1 MSSELTIR
9 RQSTPPPPASSPTSS
24 LDDQVNNPE
33 ARVYFGPIQSPEKV
47 LIAEAAHSWNN
58 PSSLSVCLSP
68 RISNPLYS
76 HKLLSLEE
84 DENAVRDMLEV
95 RTTGLPTLATTVFD
109 EGSLEDGENTY
120 LFGVLAPLIPFQ
132 TSSRSLLLHWQ
143 LRYLV
148 HTTTLH
154 PHLRCSHL
162 SKITTTYLFLFQST
176 IFLLPLALAWRFQTN
191 CHAEYQCTLRR
202 QLLTNLVVPLI
213 ECRPPLRLPRALQT

>member
-1 MSSELTIR
+1 MSSELTILR
-9 RQSTPPPPASSPTSS
+9 HQSTPPPPASSPTSS

-58 PSSLSVCLSP
+58 PSSLPVCISP

-84 DENAVRDMLEV
+84 DENAVRDILEV
-95 RTTGLPTLATTVFD
+95 GTTGTPTLVTTVFD
-109 EGSLEDGENTY
+109 EDCLQDGENIS
-120 LFGVLAPLIPFQ
+120 LFGVLAPLILFQ

-143 LRYLV
+143 LRYLG

-162 SKITTTYLFLFQST
+162 SKITTTYLFFPFQST
-176 IFLLPLALAWRFQTN
+176 ISLLPLALAWRFQTN

-202 QLLTNLVVPLI
+202 QLPTNPVVPLI
-213 ECRPPLRLPRALQT
+213 ECRPPLRLPIAL